1 MHAEPQKSLRK
12 SLFIPKQFWSNKYPV
27 ILKNWSFRLSFEVY
41 LVQVVVMFVVRSGS
55 SCFFVYVLLWYFSQ
69 IREKTLEKER
79 REQNE
84 TKRLLVWT
92 TNFVVESWERK
103 SFPFHKVFYFF
114 SFQFS
119 FPFLSCVRHSEFDFF
134 YMFW

>member
-1 MHAEPQKSLRK
+1 MQSLK
-12 SLFIPKQFWSNKYPV
+12 NLCKNLFLSPNNFDPKYPV

-103 SFPFHKVFYFF
+103 SFPFHEVFYFF